1 MIYDFDLSD
10 FFEMILILI
19 EIFFSNDFDNT
30 APLFSNLTYLSLDF
44 SERQSDDGFI
54 RSYRNFQ
61 QFKTPITLCRLPFSN
76 VKINKY

>member
-30 APLFSNLTYLSLDF
+30 ADELYYTYTMIYEHGLRVRTKQSVHARHTNFCKLNTKYFGRIPLRECILT
-44 SERQSDDGFI
+44 
-54 RSYRNFQ
+54 
-61 QFKTPITLCRLPFSN
+61 
-76 VKINKY
+76 